1 MNRILYIFLI
11 TIALLNS
18 SFSHAANT
26 NAPPRSAPPAAPP
39 AVGGNLIRAENPCG
53 QNEAWFYGK
62 TVPNSWKVWFTHPFE
77 GDKSPY
83 EVLLLAQTLKMA
95 AKNEEN
101 KAFSEYW
108 IARSLMQ
115 IKMYHQAHS
124 IFTNLI
130 SATDYPAT
138 RGVRVAALECLNKLQ
153 KVNAALM
160 MPKSAGDTLLSWQL
174 QNIPKNYLN
183 TFYEAILRYARNKIS
198 TEGPDT
204 NINAEMRILQDS
216 GPFGNVLTA
225 TIASRKGN
233 DNEVLAATEKYFKN
247 SSIPDNL
254 KQYNDIM
261 HLLQG
266 QSYYDLRKYKDA
278 IKAFDGV
285 SNGSNYFVQSL
296 LGKTWSHLLLQEYSE
311 AVGAAANFIYGPLRK
326 TFAPEANIVIAIAM
340 NETCNY
346 AEALETLKFFKK
358 SYSSTHRWLYSWQQK
373 QTARPQNMY
382 TSLVDYM
389 KKRQKIPDRIGNEW
403 IRLPQFISNQEEINL
418 ISDEQ
423 ALLKSFQSQ
432 VMSRANTKKD
442 KNWKTA
448 AQTIVS
454 MVQSYLPNLKP
465 KESKLLKNINDEVT
479 ARTSYLVKVLA
490 DTLDNAQKIEVE
502 VYNALGEKMIVE
514 QAMANQQKI
523 ERNRKDDKKKVIDVK
538 VWDWGKLPNKY
549 DEENEDQVEIWLD
562 EIGFLR
568 TDLTNRC
575 KQ

>member
-1 MNRILYIFLI
+1 MKKSVSLFISA
-11 TIALLNS
+11 IAILNS
-18 SFSHAANT
+18 SYV
-26 NAPPRSAPPAAPP
+26 NAQTPPPSAPP
-39 AVGGNLIRAENPCG
+39 AVGANLIRAEDPCG

-83 EVLLLAQTLKMA
+83 DVLLLAQTLKVA

-115 IKMYHQAHS
+115 IKMTHQAHS
-124 IFTNLI
+124 IFSSLI
-130 SATDYPAT
+130 AQTDYPAT
-138 RGVRVAALECLNKLQ
+138 RGVRIAALECLNKLQ
-153 KVNAALM
+153 KTNASYML
-160 MPKSAGDTLLSWQL
+160 PKNAGDTLLSWQL
-174 QNIPKNYLN
+174 ANIPKNNLN
-183 TFYEAILRYARNKIS
+183 TFYEALLRYARNKIS

-204 NINAEMRILQDS
+204 NINAEMRLLQDS
-216 GPFGNVLTA
+216 GAYLNVLTA

-233 DNEVLAATEKYFKN
+233 DTEVVSATEKFFKA
-247 SSIPDNL
+247 SVPDSL
-254 KQYNDIM
+254 KSYNDVM

-266 QSYYDLRKYKDA
+266 QAYYDLRKYKDA
-278 IKAFDGV
+278 IKAFDAV

-296 LGKTWSHLLLQEYSE
+296 LGKTWAHLLLQEYSE

-358 SYSSTHRWLYSWQQK
+358 SYSSTHRWLYAWQQK
-373 QTARPQNMY
+373 QSARPQNMY
-382 TSLVDYM
+382 TQLVDYM
-389 KKRQKIPDRIGNEW
+389 KKRQKIPDRVGNEW
-403 IRLPQFISNQEEINL
+403 VRLPQFISNQEELNAIA
-418 ISDEQ
+418 EQ
-423 ALLKSFQSQ
+423 QGMFKTFQSKL
-432 VMSRANTKKD
+432 MARANTKKD

-448 AQTIVS
+448 AQTIS
-454 MVQSYLPNLKP
+454 SRVQSYLPTMKP
-465 KESKLLKNINDEVT
+465 KESKLLQNINEEVT
-479 ARTSYLVKVLA
+479 ERTSYLVKVLA
-490 DTLDNAQKIEVE
+490 DTLDNAQKVEVE

-514 QAMANQQKI
+514 QAMTNQQKI
-523 ERNRKDDKKKVIDVK
+523 ERNRKQEKTKFINEK

-575 KQ
+575 KR